1 MNVIL
6 KRVALAAFPRPMV
19 ASLYG
24 DDWAAFLDGTCRRA
38 RFSSLGEIDDDAEVS
53 AKLRS
58 GPAPGYGT
66 IALLPGERP
75 GSRAEMY
82 DLAYPWLLLLILLP
96 PLLRLLL
103 PPYREPRQAIRAT
116 WFDRTVKL
124 LGAEPGEGAVI
135 AKTSW
140 TRLLFQWL
148 LWSLLVLAIARPQFL
163 EPPIRRV
170 VPTRDLMLLVDL
182 SGSMEAEDFTNAAG
196 EKVDRL
202 TAVKE
207 VLDDFLT
214 RREGDR
220 VGLIVFGNAA
230 FVQVPFTQD
239 LDACRML
246 LDETAVRMAGP
257 RTAFGDAIG
266 LGITLFERS
275 EVEDR
280 VMIALTDGNDTG
292 SKVPPAEAAKIARDN
307 EIQIHVVGVGDPT
320 VHGRGGARRGGAP
333 GRCRHHRRP
342 LLLRPG
348 PRRAGGHL

>member
-1 MNVIL
+1 
-6 KRVALAAFPRPMV
+6 
-19 ASLYG
+19 
-24 DDWAAFLDGTCRRA
+24 
-38 RFSSLGEIDDDAEVS
+38 
-53 AKLRS
+53 
-58 GPAPGYGT
+58 
-66 IALLPGERP
+66 
-75 GSRAEMY
+75 MY
-82 DLAYPWLLLLILLP
+82 TLAYPWLLLLILLP
-96 PLLRLLL
+96 PVLRLVL
-103 PPYREPRQAIRAT
+103 PAYREPRQAIRAP
-116 WFDRTVKL
+116 WFERTATIT
-124 LGAEPGEGAVI
+124 GAKPGEGAVV
-135 AKTSW
+135 ARTSW
-140 TRLLFQWL
+140 FRLLLQWL

-170 VPTRDLMLLVDL
+170 EPTRDLMLLVDL

-207 VLDDFLT
+207 VLDDFLA

-239 LDACRML
+239 LDACRL
-246 LDETAVRMAGP
+246 LLEETAVRMAGP

-292 SKVPPAEAAKIARDN
+292 SKIPPAEAAKIARDN
-307 EIQIHVVGVGDPT
+307 EIQIHVIGIGDPSSVGEQAFDEEALQDVADTTGGRYFFAQDRDELESIYDELDRLGTRDVEAETFRPRLDRYHWPLAVVLILGLLQHT
-320 VHGRGGARRGGAP
+320 VLLARSAWRARRAHG
-333 GRCRHHRRP
+333 
-342 LLLRPG
+342 
-348 PRRAGGHL
+348 